1 MQIAILPRSATAT
14 QVLLRG
20 AVLRIRDVLSR
31 IPIRPFSHPGFQIQ
45 TFFHPEA
52 GFLVWLRYVPVL
64 NYVPYWRKGMTLE
77 KK

>member
-1 MQIAILPRSATAT
+1 MQLE
-14 QVLLRG
+14 G
-20 AVLRIRDVLSR
+20 
-31 IPIRPFSHPGFQIQ
+31 
-45 TFFHPEA
+45 PEA